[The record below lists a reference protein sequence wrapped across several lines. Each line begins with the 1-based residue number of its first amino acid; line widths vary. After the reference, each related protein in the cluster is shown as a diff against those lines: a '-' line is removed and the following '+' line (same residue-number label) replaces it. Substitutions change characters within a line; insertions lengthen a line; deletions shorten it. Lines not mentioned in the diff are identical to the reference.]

1 MPIWDERKI
10 DCHHHVIDPVRFP
23 YAPDTVYRPQG
34 QEVAPVEVLLQLFD
48 IFAVRHG
55 VVVGT
60 NSGYGTDNRIVL
72 DAIRRSAGRLKG
84 VAVVPNST
92 GSDALAD
99 LKAQGIV
106 GVAINPSAWGLA
118 YYQDVAPL
126 VARVEE
132 LGMFVQV
139 QTEKDQLVD
148 LMELIGPT
156 NVRILID
163 HCARPVVAAGL
174 EQKGFCKALELGRSG
189 QACVKISGYAKF
201 SETMYPHV
209 DAGPFIEALV
219 EAFTLD
225 RCMWGS
231 DWPYLKADHHIDF
244 AMMLKLIEAWF
255 PDSQD
260 RARLFWDTP
269 ARVFGFDAAHT
280 TRP

>member
-1 MPIWDERKI
+1 MMAIWNERKI

-23 YAPDTVYRPQG
+23 YAEDTAYRPQG

-48 IFAVRHG
+48 IFNVQHG

-84 VAVVPNST
+84 IAVVPNSI

-106 GVAINPSAWGLA
+106 GVAFNPSAWGLA
-118 YYQDVAPL
+118 FYQDAAPL
-126 VARVEE
+126 VARLVE
-132 LGMFVQV
+132 LDLFVQV
-139 QTEKDQLVD
+139 QTENDQLVD
-148 LMELIGPT
+148 LMALIGPAP
-156 NVRILID
+156 VKILID
-163 HCARPVVAAGL
+163 HCARPVVAAGF
-174 EQKGFCKALELGRSG
+174 EQKGFRKALEMGRSG

-201 SETMYPHV
+201 SETIYPHA
-209 DAGPFIEALV
+209 DAEPFVAALV

-244 AMMLKLIEAWF
+244 AMMLKLVEAWF
-255 PDSQD
+255 PNNAD
-260 RARLFWDTP
+260 RDRLFWDTP
-269 ARVFGFDAAHT
+269 ARVFGFGQ
-280 TRP
+280 P